1 MGRRKRRTMLP
12 VRRRRRSAFFRCPV
26 CQHNSIMVE
35 LHEKEGKALIKC
47 FNCGLVE
54 EVGLKAGETK
64 VDVYTRFFDSY
75 VERAEEG

>member
-1 MGRRKRRTMLP
+1 MGRRKRRTTLP
-12 VRRRRRSAFFRCPV
+12 VRRRRKSAFFRCPV

-35 LHEKEGKALIKC
+35 LHEKEGKAVIKC

-54 EVGLKAGETK
+54 EIEMKPGETK

-75 VERAEEG
+75 IERAEGA